1 MLCGG
6 RPRGVTAVPF
16 LLADTEVDNMNGSA
30 VLYPDIVRRN
40 MALVSFLGFAG
51 ACLWFLPRSPFSVV
65 FSVSALVLGTAH
77 FAAWLAFPRFRDV
90 PFFFISLAWFNV
102 ALLAFF
108 VCDTGGLSSP
118 FVFLFFW
125 IMISQAIS
133 GVEDRWLPFFT
144 AACYLFSVYGDVMA
158 LVEHPH
164 TVAPGVYDPVFVAV
178 VSGLNCVYIILAGL
192 SSRHIINAV
201 LEKLERSSLKQDE
214 LGRKFAEMSPYSQI
228 GSAMHRIA
236 HDLRTPLASALG
248 YMDFKAAKASDKD
261 DAELLK
267 MISESLEEMSSMLTQ
282 ITCYGRRSDKRREKV
297 ALKALLTGVRAML
310 SFHPAAAG
318 VELTAHFP
326 DGELHV
332 AIPRHELQLALFN
345 VIKNSLDAV
354 GPRAEK
360 KVKVVLRRSGSH
372 AEVEVSDTGPGIPP
386 GVLPGLPGGGA
397 ARKADGAGIGLEITS
412 DFIRENGGEFEIG
425 TDPRGGALVRIK
437 LPLYSPA

>member
-1 MLCGG
+1 
-6 RPRGVTAVPF
+6 
-16 LLADTEVDNMNGSA
+16 MNGSA
-30 VLYPDIVRRN
+30 VLYPDMVRRN
-40 MALVSFLGFAG
+40 MALVSLLGLAG
-51 ACLWFLPRSPFSVV
+51 ACLWFLPRSPFSGV
-65 FSVSALVLGTAH
+65 FSASALVLGAAH
-77 FAAWLAFPRFRDV
+77 FAAWLAFPRFKDV
-90 PFFFISLAWFNV
+90 PFFFVSLAWFNV

-133 GVEDRWLPFFT
+133 GVADRWLPFFT
-144 AACYLFSVYGDVMA
+144 AACYLFSIYGDVMA
-158 LVEHPH
+158 LVDHSH
-164 TVAPGVYDPVFVAV
+164 TVAPGVYDPVFAAA

-192 SSRHIINAV
+192 SSRHIMNAV

-228 GSAMHRIA
+228 GNAMHRIA

-248 YMDFKAAKASDKD
+248 YLDFKAAKTSDKD
-261 DAELLK
+261 DAELIK
-267 MISESLEEMSSMLTQ
+267 MITESLEEMSSILTQ
-282 ITCYGRRSDKRREKV
+282 ITCYGRRSDMRREKV

-318 VELTAHFP
+318 VDLTAHFP

-360 KVKVVLRRSGSH
+360 KVKVVLRRAGSH

-386 GVLPGLPGGGA
+386 GALPGLPGGVATG
-397 ARKADGAGIGLEITS
+397 KADGAGVGLEITS
-412 DFIRENGGEFEIG
+412 DFIRGNGGEFEIRD
-425 TDPRGGALVRIK
+425 DPLGGALVRIK
-437 LPLYSPA
+437 LPLYSQA